1 MLFGDVIIPEFFTE
15 DDENP
20 SGITSTE
27 SIKKSHGV
35 KNQTM
40 SKISAII
47 ITYNEEK
54 NIKRCLSNI
63 DWVDEIVVAD
73 SGSTDDTKK
82 IASEFTPRIFDIKW
96 EGFGKAKN
104 FAKDKAS
111 YPWIISV
118 DADEVVTEDLRKKI
132 QTITESEDSL
142 DGYYIPR
149 KSNFLGK
156 WIKGGWHPDYVL
168 RLFKKDKAKFSDSK
182 VHEKVELNGKIG
194 YLKNPLLHYT
204 DPNFDHYLE
213 KLNRYTSLGAEQLF
227 KEGKKA
233 KVLDLI
239 FRPSATF
246 FKMYLMKR
254 GFLDGGYGFI
264 LAVSSAFQVF
274 SKYVKLWH
282 LHSVK
287 SGQ

>member
-1 MLFGDVIIPEFFTE
+1 
-15 DDENP
+15 
-20 SGITSTE
+20 
-27 SIKKSHGV
+27 
-35 KNQTM
+35 M

-54 NIKRCLSNI
+54 NIRRCLSSIN
-63 DWVDEIVVAD
+63 WVDEIVVVD

-104 FAKDKAS
+104 FIKGKAS
-111 YPWIISV
+111 HPWILSV
-118 DADEVVTEDLRKKI
+118 DADEMISEDLKEEI
-132 QTITESEDSL
+132 QRITKSEDSL
-142 DGYYIPR
+142 NGYYVPR
-149 KSNFLGK
+149 KSNFLDR
-156 WIKGGWHPDYVL
+156 WIKHGGWYPDYVL
-168 RLFKKDKAKFSDSK
+168 RLFKKDQAKFSDSK
-182 VHEKVELNGKIG
+182 VHEKVELNGEIG
-194 YLKNPLLHYT
+194 YLRNPLLHYT

-239 FRPSATF
+239 FRPSAIF

-254 GFLDGGYGFI
+254 GFLDGVHGFI
-264 LAVSSAFQVF
+264 LAVSSAFHVF

-282 LHSVK
+282 LHSMK
-287 SGQ
+287 SDP